1 MKYRKKKKGTK
12 LELNSKQQKI
22 MYYVLKPKAIKV
34 LELKMKG
41 KTLKY
46 IADKYGVSITSIW
59 KMIDRSIKKINKAYL
74 KAKLSKDILSI

>member
-1 MKYRKKKKGTK
+1 MKYRKKKKGLK

-46 IADKYGVSITSIW
+46 ISDMYEVSITSIW
-59 KMIDRSIKKINKAYL
+59 RLIDRSVKKINKAYL

>member
-1 MKYRKKKKGTK
+1 MKYRKKKKGLK

-46 IADKYGVSITSIW
+46 IACS
-59 KMIDRSIKKINKAYL
+59 
-74 KAKLSKDILSI
+74 

>member
-1 MKYRKKKKGTK
+1 MKYRKKKKGLK

-46 IADKYGVSITSIW
+46 IADMYGVSITSVW
-59 KMIDRSIKKINKAYL
+59 KLIDRSIKKINKAYL